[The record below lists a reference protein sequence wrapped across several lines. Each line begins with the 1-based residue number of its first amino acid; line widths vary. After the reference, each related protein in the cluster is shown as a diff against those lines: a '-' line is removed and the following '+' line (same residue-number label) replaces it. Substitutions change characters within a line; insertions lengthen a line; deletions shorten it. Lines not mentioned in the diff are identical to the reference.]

1 MQRPGHYLLVKAYK
15 RHLSRPRPDAL
26 LARCRRIPPAP
37 TSPSSPE
44 HRRGSSR
51 RPLTLSSSRRP
62 EGQNEALA
70 LVVSSQGIRKNPATL
85 KKCSARRPE
94 RSLGS
99 RRRRRKVRNSN
110 QSIHASSVFFI
121 QFTCT
126 PAAATRSH
134 PTSFYGSHAVRRP
147 WLGFLFSAVWLG

>member
-15 RHLSRPRPDAL
+15 RPLSRPRPDAL
-26 LARCRRIPPAP
+26 LARCRRILPAP

-51 RPLTLSSSRRP
+51 RPLTLKKSSSRRP

-70 LVVSSQGIRKNPATL
+70 LVVSSQGSAAPGDRNEALALVVVVARYVTAT
-85 KKCSARRPE
+85 
-94 RSLGS
+94 
-99 RRRRRKVRNSN
+99 N
-110 QSIHASSVFFI
+110 QPMHASSVFLI

-134 PTSFYGSHAVRRP
+134 PTSFYGRSHAVGKARGTP
-147 WLGFLFSAVWLG
+147 AIV